1 MIYLEPKAIKMTS
14 QLNSMLTCGLSIE
27 ITISQSQNFIILQD
41 HWVKFNAELK
51 RLNLK
56 QNGGNWEKYGI
67 TYKIN
72 EKYFYMAS
80 IPYFGQIVPDNFV
93 YKEIP
98 KGEYVF
104 FVHTGKMNEIK
115 NTIYNIYKKVLPNS
129 GLNIEHYSK
138 AGFIHFEKYDFR
150 FQWNRP
156 NSIIEIYLPLNTGTK

>member
-1 MIYLEPKAIKMTS
+1 MTS
-14 QLNSMLTCGLSIE
+14 QLENILTCGLSVE
-27 ITISQSQNFIILQD
+27 ITTSQSQNFVIIRD

-56 QNGGNWEKYGI
+56 QSGGNWEKYGI

-72 EKYFYMAS
+72 EKYFYLAS
-80 IPYFGQIVPDNFV
+80 VPFFEQIVPDNFV

-104 FVHTGKMNEIK
+104 FVHTGKMDEIK
-115 NTIYNIYKKVLPNS
+115 STIYNIYKKELPNS

-138 AGFIHFEKYDFR
+138 TGFIHFEKYDFR
-150 FQWNRP
+150 FQWNNS
-156 NSIIEIYLPLNTGTK
+156 NSIIEIYLPLNTLNK